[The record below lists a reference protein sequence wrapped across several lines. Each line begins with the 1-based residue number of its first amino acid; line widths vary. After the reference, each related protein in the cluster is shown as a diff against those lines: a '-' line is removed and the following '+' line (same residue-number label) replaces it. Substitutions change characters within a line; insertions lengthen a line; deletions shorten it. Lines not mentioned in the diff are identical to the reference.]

1 MNIQFSWP
9 KIALSWQT
17 PSEEPVVPARINKRL
32 WGIVIAI
39 LILLSIGSWW
49 FYYAQGLTLAY
60 NDARSH
66 LNVARRVVDS
76 LQPGIAQIGSVWLP
90 LYHVLELP
98 FVWNDYLWHTGIA
111 GSIISMAA
119 YILGGIYMVKIGMR
133 LRLNLPATLLVLAT
147 YAINPNLLFLQTAPM
162 TESLLL
168 TLTIITGFYT
178 LAWVQTSSLI
188 HILMAGLFAFLATLT
203 RYDGWFLLAYVT
215 AVIAWITYK
224 KHGYKTAEGNVVLF
238 VTLAGFGVFLWLMW
252 NLLIFGDPLYFALGE
267 FSAKAQQD
275 ILLSEGRLITKGSI
289 IYSVFVY
296 LFTVRYNLGTWLT
309 VIACL
314 GLWVL
319 KISKNYTWR
328 EKMAISVLLSP
339 LLFNII
345 SLLAGHSVIHLPELP
360 PYTWF
365 NDRYGLMMLPAAAV
379 AVGILANT
387 RKLVFILATLILL
400 MQTQLMYLGNN
411 IITIEDGV
419 RGASGEYLD
428 TAGNWVRDNIREG
441 LILVAASSND
451 SLLFRTGLPLKQFI
465 VEGARKHWDE
475 SMVDPTIHAAWIIMH
490 KGDLVE
496 KNMRSNPMFL
506 ANYRLVYHDD
516 FSYIYK
522 REMGSDQPVTDTQLP
537 Q

>member
-9 KIALSWQT
+9 QIKLNWHNN
-17 PSEEPVVPARINKRL
+17 PEETSAPPKRYNRQFWSL
-32 WGIVIAI
+32 IIVT
-39 LILLSIGSWW
+39 LTLLSVGSWW
-49 FYYAQGLTLAY
+49 FYYNLGLTLAY

-76 LQPGIAQIGSVWLP
+76 LQPGVAQIGSVWLP

-98 FVWNDYLWHTGIA
+98 FIWNDYLWHSGIA

-119 YILGGIYMVKIGMR
+119 FIVGGIYMVKIGIR
-133 LRLNLPATLLVLAT
+133 LRLSTPANMLVLAT

-168 TLTIITGFYT
+168 SLTIVTAYYT
-178 LAWVQTSSLI
+178 IAWVQTSSLI

-215 AVIAWITYK
+215 GVIGFLTYK
-224 KHGYKTAEGNVVLF
+224 RHGYKTAEGNVVLF
-238 VTLAGFGVFLWLMW
+238 ATLAGFGVFLWLLW
-252 NLLIFGDPLYFALGE
+252 NLVIFGDPLYFALGE

-275 ILLSEGRLITKGSI
+275 ILLKEGRLITKGNI
-289 IYSVFVY
+289 IYSTFVY
-296 LFTVRYNLGTWLT
+296 LFAIRYNLGTWLS
-309 VIACL
+309 VIASL
-314 GLWVL
+314 GLWVI
-319 KISKNYTWR
+319 KKTKEYTSR
-328 EKMAISVLLSP
+328 EKIAISVLLSP

-379 AVGILANT
+379 AVGILGNT
-387 RKLVFILATLILL
+387 RKFVLILVFVIVM

-428 TAGNWVRDNIREG
+428 TAGNWVRDNIQEG

-465 VEGARKHWDE
+465 VEGAREYWQASLD
-475 SMVDPTIHAAWIIMH
+475 DPTIHAAWIIMH

-496 KNMRSNPMFL
+496 KSMRDNPLFRSNF
-506 ANYRLVYHDD
+506 RLVYHDD

-522 REMGSDQPVTDTQLP
+522 REMGTIYPVLDSQLP
-537 Q
+537 